1 MQKPLPI
8 LPVKRSFFEREV
20 PSPNRKSSPE
30 KLMIPKALM
39 KENISR
45 AIKLE
50 KLRGKEYSFFWP
62 LDKG

>member
-1 MQKPLPI
+1 VQRPLPI
-8 LPVKRSFFEREV
+8 LPAKRPFFDREV
-20 PSPNRKSSPE
+20 HSPDRKSSPE
-30 KLMIPKALM
+30 KLVIPKALM

-50 KLRGKEYSFFWP
+50 KLRGKDHSFFWP